1 MFVTTEHTMSSCF
14 DRFQAIGIGFELA
27 NVLARPF
34 AFDDMSEEGPIALAA
49 YILSQVKDNVP
60 GCGGISQFV
69 SMRNDGTVSPEW
81 SLVTDQ
87 IQEVACK
94 YDKACHEL
102 LFSMVG
108 EDDVEF
114 EKALLALTSTA
125 RQLKD
130 RWRGSRNSNPA
141 IAQYLLMTRGG
152 WTPPQPSPES
162 PEGSDEF

>member
-81 SLVTDQ
+81 SLV
-87 IQEVACK
+87 
-94 YDKACHEL
+94 
-102 LFSMVG
+102 
-108 EDDVEF
+108 
-114 EKALLALTSTA
+114 
-125 RQLKD
+125 
-130 RWRGSRNSNPA
+130 
-141 IAQYLLMTRGG
+141 RGG
-152 WTPPQPSPES
+152 V
-162 PEGSDEF
+162 